1 MHSYGKCLHNRE
13 WPFGD
18 KGTDGWGDFQTNL
31 NKLLPKY
38 KFEVVIQVRGLSVSG
53 VASVLNLCK
62 CKMANFALPPLCTWN
77 ATTTELALPG

>member
-1 MHSYGKCLHNRE
+1 MHNRE

-18 KGTDGWGDFQTNL
+18 KGTGDGWGDFQTSL

-38 KFEVVIQVRGLSVSG
+38 KFEVVIQVRELSVSG

-77 ATTTELALPG
+77 ATTTERALPG